1 MQKLNLPEYRF
12 RIKNENGK
20 EFVFDELRK
29 KFVRLT
35 PEEWVRQNF
44 IRFLVEE
51 KHYRHSLMAVEAV
64 VNINNNPLRADLIVF
79 GKTGQP
85 IVAVEFKA
93 PSVRI
98 TQDTFNQIVRYNMNL
113 KVYFLIV
120 SNGLSHFCCRIDYTN
135 NSYLFLQEMPDFEEV
150 LSAPGK

>member
-1 MQKLNLPEYRF
+1 
-12 RIKNENGK
+12 
-20 EFVFDELRK
+20 
-29 KFVRLT
+29 
-35 PEEWVRQNF
+35 
-44 IRFLVEE
+44 LVEE

-135 NSYLFLQEMPDFEEV
+135 NSYRFLQEMPDFEEV